1 MSQNLERIAKLPPE
15 KLALFFMRLKGASV
29 ETTDDQVIPRRKDNN
44 LIPLSFAQQRLW
56 FIDQLDPNT
65 PAYNMPAP
73 VRFTGPMNIPV
84 LERSLQEIVRR
95 HEALRTTFEA
105 IDGQPV
111 QVIAPELKLPITLI
125 DLRSLPENERMAE
138 ARRHASEDG
147 MKPFD
152 LRNGPLLRVTLL
164 RLADEDLAIL
174 LTMHHII
181 TDGWSIGVFFREL
194 RVLYQAYSAGLSS
207 PLPDLTIHYPD
218 YAVWQ
223 RQGLRN
229 GVLERQLAY
238 WKKQLYGAP
247 ALLELPMSRPR
258 PAVQSSVGRLIP
270 LVIPK
275 SLTASLRELSK
286 REGVT
291 LFMNL
296 AAAFKA
302 LLHCYTESLDI
313 VVGSNVANRSHQR
326 TEDLI
331 GFFINQLVLRT
342 DLSGNPAFRE
352 LLVRVRDVA
361 LGAYAN
367 QDVPFEKVVDALK
380 PERSLARQPL
390 FQFKIDLQNAPVSSL
405 HLPGFT
411 LSPLDIVITVTH
423 TDVTLSMLDSGDVI
437 TGFIQYSTDLFDHS
451 TIKRMLDHFQMI
463 LTRVVAEP
471 EVQLSTLK
479 EMIAEA
485 DVHHRATKEEE
496 YKDFR
501 QRKLKNIKRRVLSG
515 STASSEDGTL

>member
-1 MSQNLERIAKLPPE
+1 
-15 KLALFFMRLKGASV
+15 
-29 ETTDDQVIPRRKDNN
+29 
-44 LIPLSFAQQRLW
+44 
-56 FIDQLDPNT
+56 
-65 PAYNMPAP
+65 
-73 VRFTGPMNIPV
+73 
-84 LERSLQEIVRR
+84 
-95 HEALRTTFEA
+95 
-105 IDGQPV
+105 
-111 QVIAPELKLPITLI
+111 
-125 DLRSLPENERMAE
+125 
-138 ARRHASEDG
+138 
-147 MKPFD
+147 
-152 LRNGPLLRVTLL
+152 
-164 RLADEDLAIL
+164 
-174 LTMHHII
+174 
-181 TDGWSIGVFFREL
+181 
-194 RVLYQAYSAGLSS
+194 
-207 PLPDLTIHYPD
+207 
-218 YAVWQ
+218 
-223 RQGLRN
+223 
-229 GVLERQLAY
+229 
-238 WKKQLYGAP
+238 
-247 ALLELPMSRPR
+247 MSRPR

-270 LVIPK
+270 LAIPK
-275 SLTASLRELSK
+275 VLTASLKELSN

-291 LFMNL
+291 LFMTL
-296 AAAFKA
+296 TAAFKA

-313 VVGSNVANRSHQR
+313 VVGSNVANRSHQK

-342 DLSGNPAFRE
+342 DLSGNPTFRE

-451 TIKRMLDHFQMI
+451 AIKRVLDHYQMV
-463 LTRVVAEP
+463 LNRVVTEP
-471 EVQLSTLK
+471 AAQLSTLK
-479 EMIAEA
+479 EMIAAA
-485 DVHHRATKEEE
+485 DVHHRTTKEEE

-515 STASSEDGTL
+515 STTSSQDGTL

>member
-15 KLALFFMRLKGASV
+15 KLALFFMRLKGEPV
-29 ETTDDQVIPRRKDNN
+29 ESTEEPVIPRRKDNDQ
-44 LIPLSFAQQRLW
+44 IPLSFAQQRLW

-73 VRFTGPMNIPV
+73 VRFTGPMNLPV

-95 HEALRTTFEA
+95 HEALRTTFES

-125 DLRSLPENERMAE
+125 DLRSLPESERMAE
-138 ARRHASEDG
+138 ARRLASEDG
-147 MKPFD
+147 MRPFD
-152 LRNGPLLRVTLL
+152 LSTGPLLRVTLL
-164 RLADEDLAIL
+164 QLRDEDLAFL
-174 LTMHHII
+174 VTMHHII

-194 RVLYQAYSAGLSS
+194 RVLYQAYLDDLPS
-207 PLPDLTIHYPD
+207 PLPELTVHYPD
-218 YAVWQ
+218 YAIWQ
-223 RQGLRN
+223 RQWLRN
-229 GVLERQLAY
+229 GALERQLAY
-238 WKKQLYGAP
+238 WKKQLSGAP
-247 ALLELPMSRPR
+247 AVLELPMSRPR

-270 LVIPK
+270 LMIPK
-275 SLTASLRELSK
+275 GLTASLRELSK

-296 AAAFKA
+296 TAAFQA
-302 LLHCYTESLDI
+302 LLHCYTGSLDI
-313 VVGSNVANRSHQR
+313 VVGSNVANRSHQKM
-326 TEDLI
+326 EDLI

-342 DLSGNPAFRE
+342 DLSGNPTFRE
-352 LLVRVRDVA
+352 LMVRVRDVA

-411 LSPLDIVITVTH
+411 LGPLDIVITVTH

-451 TIKRMLDHFQMI
+451 TIKRMLDHYHMI
-463 LTRVVAEP
+463 LNRVVTEP

-485 DVHHRATKEEE
+485 DVQHRTTKEEE

-515 STASSEDGTL
+515 STASSEAGTP